1 VFHPGGKLGA
11 MLRTAGDLMHGSG
24 ELPVVGSGTPF
35 IEAVKAMT
43 GKGFGVLGVTAADGR
58 LAGIVTDGD
67 LRRYL
72 TSGVTAKAIDEVM
85 TKSPKSVEPGM
96 LAAEVLRT
104 MNESKITQM
113 FVLEGGKPVGL
124 IHMHDLLKAGL
135 A

>member
-1 VFHPGGKLGA
+1 
-11 MLRTAGDLMHGSG
+11 
-24 ELPVVGSGTPF
+24 
-35 IEAVKAMT
+35 
-43 GKGFGVLGVTAADGR
+43 
-58 LAGIVTDGD
+58 
-67 LRRYL
+67 
-72 TSGVTAKAIDEVM
+72 VTAKAIEDVM

-96 LAAEVLRT
+96 LAAEVLRI